1 MSFFNEI
8 LLLFFKEIRLEIRSL
23 FSFSGVLI
31 YIFSIIFICYISI
44 SINNGYLNPIIWNS
58 LFWIILLFISLYS
71 ISRKFSYENESRLLY
86 YYSLVRPESMIFSKI
101 FYNFFFLF
109 FIFLLIY
116 FLFTFFLGNPVIDY
130 FIFILNLFFASISF
144 SSLLTLTSSISS
156 KSDNYNILM
165 PTISMPI
172 IIPILLLLIKISKN
186 SLCNYDIVINLSYIL
201 ILFFINLILIFLS
214 YILFP
219 YLWKN

>member
-101 FYNFFFLF
+101 FYRQQNQFAF
-109 FIFLLIY
+109 FIEKPQ
-116 FLFTFFLGNPVIDY
+116 NDK
-130 FIFILNLFFASISF
+130 NLYPW
-144 SSLLTLTSSISS
+144 LRR
-156 KSDNYNILM
+156 D
-165 PTISMPI
+165 P
-172 IIPILLLLIKISKN
+172 ISKR
-186 SLCNYDIVINLSYIL
+186 IVFDKAWGQKRYR
-201 ILFFINLILIFLS
+201 
-214 YILFP
+214 
-219 YLWKN
+219 